1 GRRPD
6 RHRRPQP
13 EARRPRRR
21 GDDGQAPGG
30 LEAPGPPLHQRV
42 PGQVRPA
49 GPVGVPGGDHQHRL
63 RGPPALPELIEVE
76 RYRRLAEQA
85 LERKIVEVV
94 APDAWWL
101 KGGLSAGVL
110 SDALLGRRFGMT
122 GRLLVDG
129 AAGMEKLEYG
139 SNRDVEAWDRL
150 VVRFADGGDLR
161 VRDPRRLGGAELDPA
176 EHRLGPDAAGLTP
189 AGLRKVLAGGR
200 VALKARLMDQSKLAG
215 LGNLLVDE
223 ALFQAGLDPAR
234 PAGGLDAAERKRLHQ
249 AIRATLRNLTK
260 RGGSHTGVLQPH
272 RHREGVCPF
281 DGAPL
286 LRRTVGGRTTYSC
299 PVHQR

>member
-1 GRRPD
+1 
-6 RHRRPQP
+6 
-13 EARRPRRR
+13 
-21 GDDGQAPGG
+21 
-30 LEAPGPPLHQRV
+30 V
-42 PGQVRPA
+42 
-49 GPVGVPGGDHQHRL
+49 
-63 RGPPALPELIEVE
+63 PELIEVE
-76 RYRRLAEQA
+76 AYRQLAELA

-101 KGGLSAGVL
+101 KGGLSADILTDALIGRHFL
-110 SDALLGRRFGMT
+110 AARRTGKRLMLDTSDAGPILGLKFGMT

-129 AAGMEKLEYG
+129 QMGVEKLEYS

-176 EHRLGPDAAGLTP
+176 EAKLGPDAVGLNL
-189 AGLRKVLAGGR
+189 AGLRKVLGDSR
-200 VALKARLMDQSKLAG
+200 IALKARLMDQSKIAG

-234 PAGGLDAAERKRLHQ
+234 PAGGLDDQELKGLQR

-260 RGGSHTGVLQPH
+260 RGGSHTGALQPA
-272 RHREGVCPF
+272 RHRDGLCPL

-286 LRRTVGGRTTYSC
+286 LRRTIGGRTTYSC
-299 PVHQR
+299 PVHQC

>member
-1 GRRPD
+1 
-6 RHRRPQP
+6 
-13 EARRPRRR
+13 
-21 GDDGQAPGG
+21 
-30 LEAPGPPLHQRV
+30 V
-42 PGQVRPA
+42 
-49 GPVGVPGGDHQHRL
+49 
-63 RGPPALPELIEVE
+63 PELIEVE
-76 RYRRLAEQA
+76 AYRQLAELA

-94 APDAWWL
+94 APDPWWL
-101 KGGLSAGVL
+101 KGGLSADVL
-110 SDALLGRRFGMT
+110 SDALAGRHFLAARRTGKRLMLDTSDAGPILGLRFGMT

-129 AAGMEKLEYG
+129 QMGVEKLEYS

-176 EHRLGPDAAGLTP
+176 EAKLGPDAVGLNL
-189 AGLRKVLAGGR
+189 AGLRKVLGGR
-200 VALKARLMDQSKLAG
+200 RPGERGQVKPPSIALKARLMDQSKIAG

-234 PAGGLDAAERKRLHQ
+234 PAGGLDDQELKSLQR

-260 RGGSHTGVLQPH
+260 RGGSHTGALQPA
-272 RHREGVCPF
+272 RHRDGLCPL

-286 LRRTVGGRTTYSC
+286 LRRTIGGRTTYSC